1 MSEYFLT
8 EWLEITGTDCAGNWW
23 SSIPGSAPTAWLW
36 HLGTQS
42 VVTTEVG
49 LGGWLD
55 LGTLND
61 SVIPWITLLLQE
73 GDLVSPLEPSGRVQ
87 V

>member
-1 MSEYFLT
+1 MV
-8 EWLEITGTDCAGNWW
+8 
-23 SSIPGSAPTAWLW
+23 LW

-49 LGGWLD
+49 LGEWLD
-55 LGTLND
+55 LGTIND
-61 SVIPWITLLLQE
+61 FMIPWITLLLQE
-73 GDLVSPLEPSGRVQ
+73 GDLVSPLEPSGGVQ